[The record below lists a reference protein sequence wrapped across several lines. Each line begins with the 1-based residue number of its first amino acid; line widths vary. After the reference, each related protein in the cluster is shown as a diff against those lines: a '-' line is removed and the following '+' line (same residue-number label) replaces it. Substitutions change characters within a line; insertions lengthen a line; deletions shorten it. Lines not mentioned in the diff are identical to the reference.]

1 MKTDFEKALEKHNE
15 ILYDY
20 YWEDGTEEDS
30 IVISKERL
38 NNWNLRDLVADMDY
52 RLSKFYTKGNMND
65 YNRGVSPDTWIAAT
79 TKMKRFIKRWLPKSK
94 EMKPFEKT

>member
-20 YWEDGTEEDS
+20 YWEDGTVEDS
-30 IVISKERL
+30 IDISKERL
-38 NNWNLRDLVADMDY
+38 NAWNLRDLVADMDY

-65 YNRGVSPDTWIAAT
+65 YNR
-79 TKMKRFIKRWLPKSK
+79 
-94 EMKPFEKT
+94 